1 MRIELAV
8 DGHPVIVRNLEPAD
22 EDGVLSVFTACEDW
36 FVAETGQPS
45 APGDVQSSFYA
56 VPKGADFDDKVLL
69 VVEAGGEIIGFV
81 DAVRRYPHTAA
92 VAVGAFL
99 IHPDFRRLGIGR
111 TVAEALFAAATEA
124 DFVQVNTHVTE
135 GWEPGRR
142 FLAALGFTFS
152 APRPP
157 AETVD
162 RNVGPGENRLVL
174 PAQITIG

>member
-1 MRIELAV
+1 MRIELTV

-22 EDGVLSVFTACEDW
+22 EDGVLGVFAACEDW

-69 VVEAGGEIIGFV
+69 VVEAGAEIVGFV
-81 DAVRRYPHTAA
+81 DAVRRYPHIAA
-92 VAVGAFL
+92 VSIGAFL

-111 TVAEALFAAATEA
+111 AVAEALFTAAADA
-124 DFVQVNTHVTE
+124 DFAQVNTHVTQ
-135 GWEPGRR
+135 GWEPGRK
-142 FLAALGFTFS
+142 FLAALGFGFS

-162 RNVGPGENRLVL
+162 RNTGPGEDRLVI
-174 PAQITIG
+174 PAQIAIG